1 MIGHALTAN
10 EQNRVLYAAVGVA
23 VSNSVDPPP
32 CCPQTFFPMQSPTTL
47 QVAHVP
53 PEVDVARSTI
63 RKLDR
68 RFLLL
73 LAGVTF
79 LSYVDRSGVVYAAND
94 LCTDLKLTHGEYG
107 NGVSLFYV
115 GYLLSELAGNVMLQ
129 RFGAPA
135 WISFIVFAW
144 GFIGAAHGFIQNAAH
159 FYVLRFAS
167 GVAHGGVFPAVWYI
181 IPMFYPSKHVTNA
194 YSVIFAAISFAMP
207 IVSPISAGLL
217 RLGPCVNV
225 KGWRLVVFLGGIMT
239 MMYTV
244 VIYLFLPATPE
255 TASFLVAE
263 EKEWIAVNQGKQ
275 DKNNNLSFWEE
286 MRKVVSNGTWWLS
299 TACCLISFGIDSIL
313 IFWTT
318 LIIHGM
324 LYGDGDGDTET
335 CGSKHGSAALAVVMT
350 AIPYLVCGVFC
361 LWTRRL
367 VVRNRPRV
375 AAIVYTVGGVLMIS
389 WIGTSHI
396 VLVVR
401 LFLLTGAIT
410 VGYVSFCYMVA
421 LAITSCDA
429 SIQGVAASANTSVAT
444 IGAIAFPIIF
454 GKLTDVLGSS
464 IAVSVVGGSY
474 LVAAL
479 LIARVEDPLM
489 KKNVDR
495 PNEDSAHTQASSSS
509 A

>member
-1 MIGHALTAN
+1 
-10 EQNRVLYAAVGVA
+10 
-23 VSNSVDPPP
+23 
-32 CCPQTFFPMQSPTTL
+32 MQSPTS
-47 QVAHVP
+47 QVAYVP
-53 PEVDVARSTI
+53 LAEDAARSTI

-79 LSYVDRSGVVYAAND
+79 LSYVDRSNIGYVAND
-94 LCTDLKLTHGEYG
+94 LCQDLNLTHEEYG
-107 NGVSLFYV
+107 KGVSLFYT
-115 GYLLSELAGNVMLQ
+115 GYVLSQVAGNVMLK
-129 RFGAPA
+129 RFGAPR
-135 WISFIVFAW
+135 WISFILFAW
-144 GFIGAAHGFIQNAAH
+144 GCVSVVFGFIQNAAH
-159 FYVLRFAS
+159 FYVLRFVS
-167 GVAHGGVFPAVWYI
+167 GVAQGGAFPAVWYT
-181 IPMFYPSKHVTNA
+181 IPMFYPPEHVTNA
-194 YSVIFAAISFAMP
+194 YSVIFAAVSFSIP

-217 RLGPCVNV
+217 RFGPCVNV

-263 EKEWIAVNQGKQ
+263 EKEWIAANQGKQ

-286 MRKVVSNGTWWLS
+286 MRKVVSNGTWRLS

-324 LYGDGDGDTET
+324 LYGEDDEDTET
-335 CGSKHGSAALAVVMT
+335 CGSEHGSAALAVVVT
-350 AIPYLVCGVFC
+350 AIPYLVSGVLC

-375 AAIVYTVGGVLMIS
+375 AAIVYTAGGVLMIS
-389 WIGTSHI
+389 LIGTQHVVFI
-396 VLVVR
+396 VRFL
-401 LFLLTGAIT
+401 LLTGAIGAWN
-410 VGYVSFCYMVA
+410 VSICYVTAV
-421 LAITSCDA
+421 AITSCEA
-429 SIQGVAASANTSVAT
+429 SIQGVAASVNNSVAT
-444 IGAIAFPIIF
+444 IGAIAFPLIF

-464 IAVSVVGGSY
+464 IAVSVVGGAY

-479 LIARVEDPLM
+479 LIATVEDPLM
-489 KKNVDR
+489 EKNVDR
-495 PNEDSAHTQASSSS
+495 PNEDSDHLQASSSS